1 MNTGFRRDVERKSVL
16 TRNRYSDGPESQF
29 AFPFAGILKISA
41 SRSLVL
47 TLVAPDG
54 AEWRS
59 QTGDSRLLNPL

>member
-1 MNTGFRRDVERKSVL
+1 MA
-16 TRNRYSDGPESQF
+16 RNPQF

-59 QTGDSRLLNPL
+59 QIGDSRWLKPL

>member
-1 MNTGFRRDVERKSVL
+1 MA
-16 TRNRYSDGPESQF
+16 RNPQF
-29 AFPFAGILKISA
+29 AFPIAGILKISA

-47 TLVAPDG
+47 TLVPPGD

>member
-59 QTGDSRLLNPL
+59 QVGDSRWLKPL